1 MPPVTEALPAS
12 ALQAYSAPPVQQAAG
27 ASHDHLAIVTE
38 TEAAKILKVAVM
50 TVRRMRWAGTGPRYV
65 KLSER
70 RIGYRVADINAW
82 LDARTSKAA

>member
-1 MPPVTEALPAS
+1 MTEHTDPLAVVTE
-12 ALQAYSAPPVQQAAG
+12 
-27 ASHDHLAIVTE
+27 I
-38 TEAAKILKVAVM
+38 EAAKLLKVAIV

-70 RIGYRVADINAW
+70 RIGYRVADLNAW